1 MRKKLLFISVF
12 LLVVTAVVLF
22 SQDRGPSVLVAGEEK
37 IESIKAKTKPLEEEF
52 VLFFEGEALP
62 YNEAEHTFYL
72 PARQGTVQKM
82 TFLSFI

>member
-37 IESIKAKTKPLEEEF
+37 IEIIKAKTKALVVAF
-52 VLFFEGEALP
+52 VRFF
-62 YNEAEHTFYL
+62 
-72 PARQGTVQKM
+72 
-82 TFLSFI
+82 